1 MTIFTTRQDAID
13 HAIAPA
19 LDKVADFD
27 LDAIFEATFTYD
39 AARQGFVQ
47 TADEDEFWAAVQAAA
62 VQHRLVWGEVEQTV
76 GDDDDWSSATDSAT
90 LRLERRTG
98 DEGEWEVI
106 DTDGLIGENV
116 AWDEA
121 EPYRRVEQRLAAAH
135 NLDASDLQVV
145 TPW

>member
-1 MTIFTTRQDAID
+1 MNIFTTRQDAID

-19 LDKVADFD
+19 LDKVTDFD

-76 GDDDDWSSATDSAT
+76 VGDDDWSSATDSAT
-90 LRLERRTG
+90 LRLECRSDDG
-98 DEGEWEVI
+98 DWEVV
-106 DTDGLIGENV
+106 DTDGLAGDAV